1 VIYFLL
7 FIPIAILLVAFQ
19 AAVLNP
25 LTVAGGPLDILLVSL
40 VLLTLYGSLEMA
52 LIGVIIMAPLVDALA
67 GMPLGVSIIPMTSV
81 VLLAYWGGKTIF
93 GARLGWPVLVVF
105 AGTFIA
111 GLITI
116 AELAILGW
124 NMPWN
129 ELIVRT
135 LIPSAILNTIAVTI
149 IYLPIIMLNE
159 RRELHL

>member
-1 VIYFLL
+1 MIYFLL

-25 LTVAGGPLDILLVSL
+25 LTVAGGHLDILLVSL